1 MFVGNHPKFFSRL
14 VYRKVGVE
22 LGTAAEGHFD
32 GVGIMTISF
41 PQYKNCLFLLYPSFL
56 STTDKC
62 CTISNGAL
70 MKFSGFKRV
79 LIDTNQQLDLTL
91 QDNRTLSLPFIT
103 KDCIDYIKIHIHISS
118 KGTNNVRNA
127 KQRRLSYRHMSL
139 QPVSITNKNIA
150 GTVLFS
156 YWLLT
161 VQPQIKSNTSADDR
175 QRLHYRTWTTMQT
188 STTPRKMSH
197 M

>member
-1 MFVGNHPKFFSRL
+1 MSHELIEALARVDSGANMFVGNHPKFFSRL

-91 QDNRTLSLPFIT
+91 QDNRTLSLPLIT

-127 KQRRLSYRHMSL
+127 KQR
-139 QPVSITNKNIA
+139 
-150 GTVLFS
+150 
-156 YWLLT
+156 
-161 VQPQIKSNTSADDR
+161 
-175 QRLHYRTWTTMQT
+175 
-188 STTPRKMSH
+188 
-197 M
+197 

>member
-1 MFVGNHPKFFSRL
+1 
-14 VYRKVGVE
+14 
-22 LGTAAEGHFD
+22 
-32 GVGIMTISF
+32 MTISF

-103 KDCIDYIKIHIHISS
+103 ENCIDYIKIHISYFI
-118 KGTNNVRNA
+118 KGD
-127 KQRRLSYRHMSL
+127 KQRTKCKTTTTLIQTYVTSTSFDHQQEHRWYS
-139 QPVSITNKNIA
+139 T
-150 GTVLFS
+150 
-156 YWLLT
+156 LLILATFT
-161 VQPQIKSNTSADDR
+161 VQPQINSNTPANDR

-188 STTPRKMSH
+188 STAPRKMSH